1 MIKVNQAELELL
13 QRQMIKEIKDV
24 AITLLDREGYIL
36 SWNKGVEHI
45 NGYKENEILGH
56 NFRVFYLPRDRQE
69 GLPDKL
75 MDLARKEGRAK
86 HTGLRLR
93 KDGTTF
99 WESVLLTALHNDIGE
114 VMGFTNLS
122 RELRGNEIE

>member
-1 MIKVNQAELELL
+1 MNPEELALL

-24 AITLLDREGYIL
+24 AITLLDKEGYIL
-36 SWNKGVEHI
+36 SWNKGVEYI
-45 NGYKENEILGH
+45 NGYKENEIVGH
-56 NFRVFYLPRDRQE
+56 NFGIFYLPRDRQE
-69 GLPDKL
+69 GLPEKL
-75 MDLARKEGRAK
+75 IDLARREGRAK

-99 WESVLLTALHNDIGE
+99 WASVLLTALHNDLGE
-114 VMGFTNLS
+114 VIGFTNLS